1 MQAGASSF
9 DRAMWGQ
16 LAALGWLGAS
26 VSEAQGGVGLE
37 VREIALL
44 LEHAGKRLMPE
55 PLAPALGAAIVLAG
69 CGAPAA
75 ALLGELIA
83 GTTVVAPIEAD
94 APPAKVGAGGRINGK
109 TGYVFDA
116 DAADRFV
123 TPIDIGGEVSA
134 VAIARDTPGVA
145 IESETNVDGGSVTVL
160 RFEGVA
166 AGDLTVLAK
175 GAGPAAAFKD
185 ARDLM
190 RIGYAALLLGLTDE
204 ALRFTVQYLKDRKQ
218 FGVAIGSFQALQHR
232 CASIY
237 VDLNATRALIYES
250 CRAYGTKRQAVA
262 ALGAKAHAAD
272 TALHAVKE
280 CVQLHG
286 AMGYTDEHNMSLYFR
301 RAMAL
306 AVAGGDAAS
315 CRRTLYSERALVREI

>member
-1 MQAGASSF
+1 M
-9 DRAMWGQ
+9 
-16 LAALGWLGAS
+16 
-26 VSEAQGGVGLE
+26 
-37 VREIALL
+37 
-44 LEHAGKRLMPE
+44 
-55 PLAPALGAAIVLAG
+55 
-69 CGAPAA
+69 
-75 ALLGELIA
+75 
-83 GTTVVAPIEAD
+83 
-94 APPAKVGAGGRINGK
+94 
-109 TGYVFDA
+109 
-116 DAADRFV
+116 
-123 TPIDIGGEVSA
+123 
-134 VAIARDTPGVA
+134 A

-286 AMGYTDEHNMSLYFR
+286 AMGYTDEHNMSSLFSPSDGVGGGGRRCGVLPPHALFR
-301 RAMAL
+301 ARPGAGNLKGRRREGVADCQARSAL
-306 AVAGGDAAS
+306 
-315 CRRTLYSERALVREI
+315 